1 MVAYIKVKNEKK
13 KVIKEFFL
21 ANGESV
27 LTVIKIRLLNNLV
40 FSNGSYT
47 YLLLNIYLSPN

>member
-1 MVAYIKVKNEKK
+1 MKK